1 MFFNLSQKVDPQ
13 VFAANL
19 RRYRKKAHLTQA
31 EVGKLIGLSL
41 NSYYRWEQGANQK
54 YGGDKLDKLCALFN
68 CTLDDLFNKHTPV
81 LDHEERIE
89 CAESETS
96 AYWVKDIKLFKSS
109 DFANISDFRDCKSSQ
124 LFHLPEVRLKELN
137 NFFAFEV
144 PSATMEAYQTRQ
156 TLPLH
161 SIVICST
168 KFTLNALNEVPVV
181 YSLDGNTAGV
191 REYNIVDDKTVS
203 LRAWN
208 EHFPPLEVERER
220 VTVFGVVKKVIIEF

>member
-1 MFFNLSQKVDPQ
+1 MFLKFSQKVDPQ
-13 VFAANL
+13 ILAANL

-31 EVGKLIGLSL
+31 EVGNLIGLSL

-54 YGGDKLDKLCALFN
+54 YGSDKLNKLCALFN
-68 CTLDDLFNKHTPV
+68 CTLEDLFNKHNPT
-81 LDHEERIE
+81 LDPQECVE
-89 CAESETS
+89 CADPESS
-96 AYWVKDIKLFKSS
+96 SYWVKDIKLFKSA
-109 DFANISDFRDCKSSQ
+109 DFANISELKDCTSSQ
-124 LFHLPEVRLKELN
+124 LFHLPEVTLKELN

-144 PSATMEAYQTRQ
+144 PTATMEAYQTKQ

-181 YSLDGNTAGV
+181 YSLDGNPAGI
-191 REYNIVDDKTVS
+191 REYNIVDDETVS

-208 EHFPPLEVERER
+208 EHFPPLEVKRDR
-220 VTVFGVVKKVIIEF
+220 IKVFGVVKKVIIDL